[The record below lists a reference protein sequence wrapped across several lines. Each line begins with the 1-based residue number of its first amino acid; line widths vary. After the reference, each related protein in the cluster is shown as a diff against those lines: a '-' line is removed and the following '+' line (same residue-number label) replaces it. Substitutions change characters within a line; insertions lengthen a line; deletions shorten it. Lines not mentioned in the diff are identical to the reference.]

1 LLKTTPAAATAAG
14 VCLLFLILILK
25 NARCAQQRDF

>member
-1 LLKTTPAAATAAG
+1 LAQDDASNRTGCWRLSD
-14 VCLLFLILILK
+14 FLILILK